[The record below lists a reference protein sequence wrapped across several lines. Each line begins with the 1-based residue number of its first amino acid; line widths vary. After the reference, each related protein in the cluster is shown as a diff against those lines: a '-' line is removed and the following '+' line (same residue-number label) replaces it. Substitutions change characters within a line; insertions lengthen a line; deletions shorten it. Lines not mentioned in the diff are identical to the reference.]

1 MRDADVRAALRRELE
16 DHFRGDP
23 DTRIV
28 EEMGIWSGSAR
39 IDIAVING
47 EFHGYELKSERDTLQ
62 RLPRQIELYNRVFD
76 RAILVTGK
84 RHLQKAK
91 DYVPPWWGIIIASW
105 RKDEV
110 LLSFARKARRNPN
123 IDPYLLA
130 RLLWRAEALALL
142 KRFGIDHGVRSRSVD
157 KMAERLADR
166 LPIDDLAREVRAV
179 LKAREGWLGQSI
191 SHERQMAIGADF
203 DPGGPTT

>member
-1 MRDADVRAALRRELE
+1 MRDADVRTALRRELE
-16 DHFRGDP
+16 EHFRDDP

-47 EFHGYELKSERDTLQ
+47 ELHGYELKSERDTFE
-62 RLPRQIELYNRVFD
+62 RLPRQIDLYNRVFD
-76 RAILVTGK
+76 KAIPVTGK
-84 RHLQKAK
+84 RHLRKAK
-91 DYVPPWWGIIIASW
+91 DCVPGWWGIIVASW
-105 RKDEV
+105 KNDEV
-110 LLSFARKARRNPN
+110 VLSFARKARRNRH

-142 KRFGIDHGVRSRSVD
+142 ERIGIDHGVRSRSVD
-157 KMAERLADR
+157 KMAARLAER
-166 LPIDDLAREVRAV
+166 LPIEDLAREVRAV

-191 SHERQMAIGADF
+191 GNQR
-203 DPGGPTT
+203 